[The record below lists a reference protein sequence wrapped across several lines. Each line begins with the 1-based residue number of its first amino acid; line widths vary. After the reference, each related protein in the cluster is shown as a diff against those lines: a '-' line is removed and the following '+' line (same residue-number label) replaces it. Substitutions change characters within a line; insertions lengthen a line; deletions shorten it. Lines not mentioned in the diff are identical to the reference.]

1 MDDNNENDENN
12 IQIEENNDNNNNNI
26 ENENE
31 NEANEEEEQ
40 NQESDNNNN
49 NNNTNNE
56 ILSTES
62 VDENYMIELH
72 NKLSKMQQERKDVQ
86 SQAKILNNRVAMLKN
101 QEMKNLRKI
110 EDTKKLV
117 NNKILRLQEIVENKK
132 ILEERKRIKELE
144 IENKKNKNKN
154 LKEEIESNYQKSK
167 ALHEKRIEEVGKI
180 SKIKKEYNKQIF
192 SELKKENLTEN
203 KIKYNCMKNQKN

>member
-12 IQIEENNDNNNNNI
+12 IQIEENNDNNINNI

-40 NQESDNNNN
+40 NQESENNNN

-101 QEMKNLRKI
+101 QEKKNLRKI

-117 NNKILRLQEIVENKK
+117 NNKILRL
-132 ILEERKRIKELE
+132 
-144 IENKKNKNKN
+144 
-154 LKEEIESNYQKSK
+154 
-167 ALHEKRIEEVGKI
+167 
-180 SKIKKEYNKQIF
+180 
-192 SELKKENLTEN
+192 
-203 KIKYNCMKNQKN
+203 